1 MRDLLHKYPA
11 PESVGNRKF
20 VFGVEGG
27 VTFPLTKHEQE
38 VSDLIEDLA
47 EAGDP
52 SGLDT
57 NN

>member
-11 PESVGNRKF
+11 PESIGNSKF
-20 VFGVEGG
+20 AFGIEGG
-27 VTFPLTKHEQE
+27 EAFPLKHERE
-38 VSDLIEDLA
+38 VSDLIEGLA
-47 EAGDP
+47 KAGDP